1 MALITIHTIVHIAHD
16 VRVTEIVRVIASMAT
31 GALED
36 HVVRGSAQGI
46 RVAIGADAARSVI
59 AMSLGEPSMS
69 KRRPQPPRC
78 VVTCPAGGGDDSSD
92 GGVNGEV
99 IRYRPA

>member
-59 AMSLGEPSMS
+59 AMSLGEPSVS
-69 KRRPQPPRC
+69 KRRPQPPRR